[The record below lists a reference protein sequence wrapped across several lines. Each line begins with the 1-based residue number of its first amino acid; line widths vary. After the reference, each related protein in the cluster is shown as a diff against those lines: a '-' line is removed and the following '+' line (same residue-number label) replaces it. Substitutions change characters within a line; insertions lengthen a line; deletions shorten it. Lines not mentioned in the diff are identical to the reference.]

1 MENNK
6 DKIGVLVTTQK
17 ILYDIISIISNK
29 DNNGKDFKIGC
40 KCKSDVIQDKLYK
53 SLCVIFEDY
62 GFKVVKESDDNLVYV
77 ERIVREKSVSF
88 SEEIEDQVEIN

>member
-1 MENNK
+1 MENK
-6 DKIGVLVTTQK
+6 DKLGVLVTTQK

-77 ERIVREKSVSF
+77 EKKVKKRTESF
-88 SEEIEDQVEIN
+88 SEELEDK